1 MMGMMAT
8 ASTAGGG
15 GGDIATTRLGGAGA
29 GIIGIDF
36 TVDGTTG
43 TADVTVTM
51 VGVALADG
59 LLTSAGVSDPAAL
72 HWFT

>member
-15 GGDIATTRLGGAGA
+15 GGDIATTRVGIGAGA

-43 TADVTVTM
+43 TADVTVPM
-51 VGVALADG
+51 VGVAA
-59 LLTSAGVSDPAAL
+59 S
-72 HWFT
+72 

>member
-15 GGDIATTRLGGAGA
+15 GGAIATTRVGIGAGA

-51 VGVALADG
+51 VGVAA
-59 LLTSAGVSDPAAL
+59 S
-72 HWFT
+72 

>member
-8 ASTAGGG
+8 VSTAGGG
-15 GGDIATTRLGGAGA
+15 GGDIATTRVGIGAGA

-51 VGVALADG
+51 VGVAA
-59 LLTSAGVSDPAAL
+59 S
-72 HWFT
+72 

>member
-8 ASTAGGG
+8 ASTVDGG
-15 GGDIATTRLGGAGA
+15 GGDIATTRVGIGAGA

-43 TADVTVTM
+43 TAAGTVTM
-51 VGVALADG
+51 VGVAA
-59 LLTSAGVSDPAAL
+59 S
-72 HWFT
+72 